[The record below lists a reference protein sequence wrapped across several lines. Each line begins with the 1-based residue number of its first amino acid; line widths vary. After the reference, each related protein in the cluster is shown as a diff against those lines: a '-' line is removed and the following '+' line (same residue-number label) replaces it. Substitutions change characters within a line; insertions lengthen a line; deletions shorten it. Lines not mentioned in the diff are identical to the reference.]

1 MKQKKTMLIAL
12 AVAVLSLAFVTC
24 KPEPDPEQP
33 QFREATITL
42 NFDTN
47 AYTIKVSGT
56 LLASEWNGVP
66 GRVESL
72 LENAYPIGTTI
83 DDTDIQ
89 DAMNTVFARTGV
101 NVIVEDTSAYSNYK
115 IIGDGIT
122 LNLRYSALNSISTN
136 TIIDA
141 VNNGMLINKTHID

>member
-1 MKQKKTMLIAL
+1 MKKFILITLLCAL
-12 AVAVLSLAFVTC
+12 TVFAC
-24 KPEPDPEQP
+24 NDKDDDDDPEQAEY
-33 QFREATITL
+33 REATITL

-101 NVIVEDTSAYSNYK
+101 NVIVEDTFAYSNYK